1 MRDVED
7 ASVDETANVLGIK
20 PETVRTRL
28 HRARHMLRDSL
39 GEQFAAI
46 LKDVFPFERPRCDAL
61 VGRLLLA
68 VSSMRKP
75 PDWAK
80 G

>member
-1 MRDVED
+1 
-7 ASVDETANVLGIK
+7 
-20 PETVRTRL
+20 
-28 HRARHMLRDSL
+28 MLRERL

-61 VGRLLLA
+61 VARLLGKVGLRRA
-68 VSSMRKP
+68 SS
-75 PDWAK
+75 DQAK